1 MLERTDNAE
10 RFAAKV
16 KVRLAAAQERLGNDP
31 GRARRFVTA
40 NDPMAFAFVY
50 LMRHL
55 AEGVGFPSL
64 SEVHWAWAEEAET
77 WTSGPLKRPASYRRA
92 EIAPR
97 GQGKSTWWFLILPMW
112 AAAHGHV
119 TFCAA
124 FANTPTQ
131 AETHLA
137 TFKSELDNNELLRQ
151 DYPLLV
157 KPKTR
162 GRGTT
167 EADRVSLYHSESGF
181 VFGASGMDSS
191 NLGLKVGATRPDLI
205 ICDDLEPHEANYSL
219 TLAEKRLGT
228 LLDAILPLN
237 VFARVVLVGT
247 VTMSDSIMHQLVKA
261 AHGVETA
268 QWITDQHFRPRHYE
282 AILPNDDGS
291 RRSVWPEKWPLEWL
305 ESIEHTREYAKNYAN
320 DPIGADGPYWQME
333 TFKRGKVEGVTRRLL
348 SVDPNVTQTKQSD
361 FTGLAIIA
369 WSPSLNRCVVEFASQ
384 VKMQPKALRLLTLQL
399 IEQYRVGLL
408 LVEVNQGGDLWRN
421 VFHDMPLKIRTLH
434 QDEKK
439 ELRAARALNFYER
452 GQVVHDS
459 DAKLGLAEAQ
469 MVGFPKAPHDD
480 MVDAIGSG
488 VNYFLY
494 RGRASARAAS
504 STTVYV

>member
-1 MLERTDNAE
+1 
-10 RFAAKV
+10 
-16 KVRLAAAQERLGNDP
+16 
-31 GRARRFVTA
+31 
-40 NDPMAFAFVY
+40 
-50 LMRHL
+50 
-55 AEGVGFPSL
+55 
-64 SEVHWAWAEEAET
+64 
-77 WTSGPLKRPASYRRA
+77 
-92 EIAPR
+92 
-97 GQGKSTWWFLILPMW
+97 
-112 AAAHGHV
+112 
-119 TFCAA
+119 
-124 FANTPTQ
+124 
-131 AETHLA
+131 
-137 TFKSELDNNELLRQ
+137 
-151 DYPLLV
+151 
-157 KPKTR
+157 
-162 GRGTT
+162 
-167 EADRVSLYHSESGF
+167 
-181 VFGASGMDSS
+181 
-191 NLGLKVGATRPDLI
+191 
-205 ICDDLEPHEANYSL
+205 
-219 TLAEKRLGT
+219 
-228 LLDAILPLN
+228 
-237 VFARVVLVGT
+237 
-247 VTMSDSIMHQLVKA
+247 
-261 AHGVETA
+261 
-268 QWITDQHFRPRHYE
+268 
-282 AILPNDDGS
+282 
-291 RRSVWPEKWPLEWL
+291 
-305 ESIEHTREYAKNYAN
+305 
-320 DPIGADGPYWQME
+320 
-333 TFKRGKVEGVTRRLL
+333 
-348 SVDPNVTQTKQSD
+348 VTQTKQSD